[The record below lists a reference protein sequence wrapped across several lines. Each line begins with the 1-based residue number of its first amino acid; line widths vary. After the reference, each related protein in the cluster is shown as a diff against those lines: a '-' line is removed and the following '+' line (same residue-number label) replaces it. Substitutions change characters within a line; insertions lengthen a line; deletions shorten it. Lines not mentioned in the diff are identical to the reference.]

1 MTEEER
7 KLLRI
12 AFSSIFAD
20 LRNLQMKIDS
30 AEKALESNPALFAEY
45 RKVLDAE
52 RANTTNV
59 HATLLEHLDK
69 TLVRST
75 T

>member
-1 MTEEER
+1 MTDEER
-7 KLLRI
+7 KMLRI
-12 AFSSIFAD
+12 ALSAIFAD

-45 RKVLDAE
+45 KNTLDAE
-52 RANTTNV
+52 HAKTINV

-69 TLVRST
+69 NLLKST
-75 T
+75 